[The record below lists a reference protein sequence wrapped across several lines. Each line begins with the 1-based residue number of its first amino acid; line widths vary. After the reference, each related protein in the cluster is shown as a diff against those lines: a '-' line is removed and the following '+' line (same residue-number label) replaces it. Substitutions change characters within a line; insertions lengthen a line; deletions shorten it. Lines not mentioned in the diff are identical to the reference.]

1 MGLVGVGTSS
11 CGSRL
16 PHPGVDRFHQ
26 VLKVW
31 KDVGV
36 GLVAMLGY
44 HLTIY
49 NDVKLAVGSRG
60 KLEVGDMLPGP
71 AQGFACHPGS
81 AEGMPSI
88 PAVED
93 FQLQLLALS
102 QSTPPTTVNA
112 NSMIWPRAGGV
123 NRWDWAG
130 ASQLDSRGIIGL
142 TPIGRSA
149 SGSSIFGSYPP

>member
-1 MGLVGVGTSS
+1 MTPGPQPNQDALAFGPLPPSAWVSAHVAHVEGLGVGLVGVGTSS

-16 PHPGVDRFHQ
+16 PHPGVDGLHQ
-26 VLKVW
+26 VLKVR

-36 GLVAMLGY
+36 GLVAMLGH

-49 NDVKLAVGSRG
+49 NHVKLAVGSRG

-71 AQGFACHPGS
+71 AKGFACHPGS

-93 FQLQLLALS
+93 FQFQLLALS

-112 NSMIWPRAGGV
+112 NSMI
-123 NRWDWAG
+123 
-130 ASQLDSRGIIGL
+130 
-142 TPIGRSA
+142 
-149 SGSSIFGSYPP
+149 